1 MKKLFLFA
9 LFLVISFVGTGCNS
23 VTVDGDEEAVLVKQ
37 PWIFGSGGV
46 DETPVEPG
54 QTWTALTTHEVI
66 FKTTPVTYKETFDD
80 LITDDN
86 TPVDLD
92 LYVELQ
98 VVKGKTPELYKAFGV
113 DWYQN
118 NIAPTIRQLVRDKA
132 SQYKMFDLAGNRE
145 VLTNVEKYV
154 FDNLA
159 EHMKKKGISVM
170 LNRAIMGKVTP
181 PAQVL
186 EETERTAAQNQSV
199 LTQAARAKAEDAR
212 KDAEVKKA
220 IADNA
225 YKNQMNMT
233 IDQYMELRGL
243 EIEKEKVELLK
254 KNPNATI
261 IFGGLPTT
269 YSVNKK

>member
-1 MKKLFLFA
+1 MKKILLFA
-9 LFLVISFVGTGCNS
+9 LFIIVSFLGTGCHS
-23 VTVDGDEEAVLVKQ
+23 VDVNGDEEAVLIKQ
-37 PWIFGSGGV
+37 PWFFGSGGV
-46 DETPVEPG
+46 DDTPVEPG
-54 QTWTALTTHEVI
+54 QTWAAFSTSDVK

-86 TPVDLD
+86 TPVDFD

-98 VVKGKTPELYKAFGV
+98 VIKGKTPELYKTFGI

-145 VLTNVEKYV
+145 VLANVEKYV

-159 EHMKKKGISVM
+159 EHMKKKGITVT
-170 LNRAIMGKVTP
+170 LNRTIMGKVTP
-181 PAQVL
+181 PKDVL
-186 EETERTAAQNQSV
+186 EETQRTAAQNQSA
-199 LTQAARAKAEDAR
+199 LTQDARAKAETAR
-212 KDAEVKKA
+212 RQAEINKA

-233 IDQYMELRGL
+233 TTEYLHLRAL
-243 EIEKEKVELLK
+243 EIEKEKVELIRGKENITILFG
-254 KNPNATI
+254 AT
-261 IFGGLPTT
+261 PTT
-269 YSVNKK
+269 YSVNK